1 MASKAKNVN
10 WGGLTLVCDRLV
22 TGKTTSAAGENVTL
36 PAKGT
41 VTTSATTVAEETIVG
56 DEHTVKLTCTDFAIG
71 TSGDAAALALGASLY
86 TMAAGAKMVL
96 DSSIIGAVT
105 AAISVTT
112 DTPEIGLGTTVAS
125 GVQATLG
132 AVNAACENI
141 GGPFVL
147 TSVDGTDTTDGGV
160 GATSNTTGL
169 LVAAADSGVVYL
181 NLADTWADVTAAGA
195 CTFTGVVTLKYR
207 VIS

>member
-10 WGGLTLVCDRLV
+10 WGGLTLVCDRIV
-22 TGKTTSAAGENVTL
+22 TGKATSAAGENVTL
-36 PAKGT
+36 PSKGT
-41 VTTSATTVAEETIVG
+41 VTTSGTTVAEETIVG
-56 DEHTVKLTCTDFAIG
+56 DEHIVKLTLTDFAIG

-86 TMAAGAKMVL
+86 TMPAGDKLVEG
-96 DSSIIGAVT
+96 SSIIGAVT

-112 DTPEIGLGTTVAS
+112 DTPEIGLGTVAGT
-125 GVQATLG
+125 GVNATLG
-132 AVNAACENI
+132 AQATTTENI

-147 TSVDGTDTTDGGV
+147 TNVAGNTATDGGV
-160 GATSNTTGL
+160 GAASNTTGL
-169 LVAAADSGVVYL
+169 LVPTADSGVVYL

-207 VIS
+207 VI